1 MFDFKIVSSVLKFKK
16 NRTPTYTIL
25 QIKQSAGGAEDKDL
39 LILME
44 RLGHRS
50 GCVAVVLDTL
60 S

>member
-1 MFDFKIVSSVLKFKK
+1 MFSNLKK
-16 NRTPTYTIL
+16 NRLPTYTIL
-25 QIKQSAGGAEDKDL
+25 QIKQSKGGAEDKDL

-50 GCVAVVLDTL
+50 GCVADMLDTL